1 MKSRVFKRF
10 VSLLLVLVFSTQLVT
25 PALAAV
31 IQNDDGS
38 LILTDENGNVIE
50 EDWEA
55 EFPYHGKTGQHALTA
70 LKTMKSQTL
79 CAAALCGIRRHQMT
93 RFKIAHRRFESFT
106 RCQMEN
112 LGTAMVPRFF
122 FVLKGLQFPHFPRS
136 SKYTIKNQQNSPN
149 LNWTAAAF
157 SSIITSSFYRRRPV
171 WRMRSRKKLRFRSK

>member
-1 MKSRVFKRF
+1 MLIK
-10 VSLLLVLVFSTQLVT
+10 LLVERTGRPILSTLVISSRSIITK
-25 PALAAV
+25 P
-31 IQNDDGS
+31 NSDPYSD
-38 LILTDENGNVIE
+38 
-50 EDWEA
+50 
-55 EFPYHGKTGQHALTA
+55 PYHGKTGQHALTA

-171 WRMRSRKKLRFRSK
+171 WKMRSRKKS